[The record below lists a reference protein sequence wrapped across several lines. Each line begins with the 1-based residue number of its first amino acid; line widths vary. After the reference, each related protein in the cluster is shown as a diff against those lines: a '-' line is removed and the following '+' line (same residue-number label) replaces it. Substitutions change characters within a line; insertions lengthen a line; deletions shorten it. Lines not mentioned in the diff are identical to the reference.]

1 MSMVGG
7 GEERVRGG
15 VKREGNAVE
24 EGVEKQGVVRGAGAD
39 PRGW

>member
-1 MSMVGG
+1 M
-7 GEERVRGG
+7 G

-39 PRGW
+39 RGVGDGDCEN